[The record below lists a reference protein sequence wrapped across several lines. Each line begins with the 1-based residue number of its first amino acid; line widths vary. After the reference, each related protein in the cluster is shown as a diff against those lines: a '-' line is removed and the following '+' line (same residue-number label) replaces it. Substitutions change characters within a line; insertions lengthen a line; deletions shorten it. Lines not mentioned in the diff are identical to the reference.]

1 MSATEE
7 GAESPRGG
15 GGAEGPT
22 WVLGGSATDPSVSA
36 EMGVSEEETGCVW
49 RRGPAGAEGVVRDRR
64 MELCDGAEDVHGR
77 MRKKT
82 GVEMVRGS
90 VEGAFGSL

>member
-1 MSATEE
+1 M
-7 GAESPRGG
+7 GPR
-15 GGAEGPT
+15 
-22 WVLGGSATDPSVSA
+22 WVRGRPECICRKRVYLGRKR
-36 EMGVSEEETGCVW
+36 GCVW